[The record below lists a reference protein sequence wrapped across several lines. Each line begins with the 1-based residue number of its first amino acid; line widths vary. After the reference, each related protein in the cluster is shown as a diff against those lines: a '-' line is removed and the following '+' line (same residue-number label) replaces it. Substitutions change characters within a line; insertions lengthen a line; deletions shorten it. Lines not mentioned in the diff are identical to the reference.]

1 MPEVERYGV
10 EPIPAAARTVGWHDL
25 FAINFTFFLN
35 PVMMV
40 LGALAVLESGLPLPW
55 ALVATIVGQALAYLA
70 LTIVAQAGV
79 DDGLPGQVAMRA
91 SFGGLGARALTSP
104 YRVIASVY
112 WFAAQALTAAFG
124 VQALAVALADVRPS
138 LVPTALLIAVVQA
151 GVAALGF
158 DVMRWLLRIVL
169 PLSVATAGLL
179 LALWLVS
186 DEPDYAVARVVESP
200 EQQLTWVG
208 FATVVTVMCGSSLT
222 LVTNIADLTRYTRSR
237 RDMRIGLVGSTLAA
251 TATTTLIGGVY
262 AVGSGET
269 NPFVAA
275 SALTSN
281 EVVLSVLLLAIV
293 VLTFAANVTNVYT
306 GGLSLVSS
314 LPALGRVLATGVVGL
329 AAIALSGFPSLIEEA
344 QSWITH
350 LGNVAAPLTGVVL
363 ADYLVRQRGR
373 IDVEALFEPAGRY
386 RYLRGINV
394 EAVAAVAC
402 GIAVYYAVPDAWVK
416 VVWGAG
422 SGAAGYLALTSRRAG
437 RPSRGRRAALG
448 VTSAAVAV
456 LAILAVLLLTTTSSR
471 AEPTRAQYLAQVAA
485 VCRVYGPRLDRI
497 RPPDV
502 AEPAN
507 VIEAVDRVLPLVK
520 AQLGR
525 VKALE
530 PPRELRRRIERWL
543 VLHERRLRMLE
554 RAQAAG
560 RRQDFRALGVAYV
573 DFALAGSETG
583 RLAREIGIPHPPC

>member
-1 MPEVERYGV
+1 MPGVERYGV
-10 EPIPAAARTVGWHDL
+10 EPVPAEERTVGWRDL

-40 LGALAVLESGLPLPW
+40 LGALAVLQSGLPLAW
-55 ALVATIVGQALAYLA
+55 ALVATIVGQALAYLV
-70 LTIVAQAGV
+70 LTIVAQPGV

-91 SFGGLGARALTSP
+91 TFGGLGARALTSP

-138 LVPTALLIAVVQA
+138 VVQTALVIALLQA
-151 GVAALGF
+151 AVAALGF

-179 LALWLVS
+179 LGLWLLA
-186 DEPDYAVARVVESP
+186 DDPDYAVGRVLDSP
-200 EQQLTWVG
+200 EQRLTWVG

-251 TATTTLIGGVY
+251 TGATTLVGGVY
-262 AVGSGET
+262 AVGGGET

-275 SALTSN
+275 SELTSS
-281 EVVLSVLLLAIV
+281 EVVLSLLLVAIV

-314 LPALGRVLATGVVGL
+314 IPALGRVRATVLVGL
-329 AAIALSGFPSLIEEA
+329 AAIVLSAFPSLIEEA

-350 LGNVAAPLTGVVL
+350 LGNVAAPLAGVVL

-373 IDVEALFEPAGRY
+373 IEVGALFDPDGRY
-386 RYLRGINV
+386 RYLRGVNV

-402 GIAVYYAVPDAWVK
+402 AVAVYYAVPAAWLK
-416 VVWGAG
+416 VAWGAG
-422 SGAAGYLALTSRRAG
+422 AGAATYLALTGVARPRAP
-437 RPSRGRRAALG
+437 RPAR
-448 VTSAAVAV
+448 
-456 LAILAVLLLTTTSSR
+456 
-471 AEPTRAQYLAQVAA
+471 
-485 VCRVYGPRLDRI
+485 
-497 RPPDV
+497 
-502 AEPAN
+502 EPA
-507 VIEAVDRVLPLVK
+507 R
-520 AQLGR
+520 
-525 VKALE
+525 
-530 PPRELRRRIERWL
+530 
-543 VLHERRLRMLE
+543 
-554 RAQAAG
+554 
-560 RRQDFRALGVAYV
+560 
-573 DFALAGSETG
+573 
-583 RLAREIGIPHPPC
+583 

>member
-1 MPEVERYGV
+1 VPEVERYGIEAV
-10 EPIPAAARTVGWHDL
+10 PAAERTVGWRDL

-40 LGALAVLESGLPLPW
+40 LGALAVLGSGLPLPW
-55 ALVATIVGQALAYLA
+55 ALVATITGQALAYAA
-70 LTIVAQAGV
+70 LTIVAQPGV

-124 VQALAVALADVRPS
+124 VQAIMVALADVRPS
-138 LVPTALLIAVVQA
+138 VVPTALAIAVVQA

-169 PLSVATAGLL
+169 PLSIATAGVLL
-179 LALWLVS
+179 GLWLVT
-186 DEPDYAVARVVESP
+186 DDPDYAVGRVLDSP
-200 EQQLTWVG
+200 EQELTWVG

-237 RDMRIGLVGSTLAA
+237 RDMRIGLIASTLAA

-275 SALTSN
+275 SQLASN
-281 EVVLSVLLLAIV
+281 DAVLVILLVAIV
-293 VLTFAANVTNVYT
+293 VQTFAANVTNVYT

-314 LPALGRVLATGVVGL
+314 LPALGRIGATAAVGL

-373 IDVEALFEPAGRY
+373 LDVEALFDPTGRY
-386 RYLRGINV
+386 RYVRGVNV
-394 EAVAAVAC
+394 EAVVAVAC
-402 GIAVYYAVPDAWVK
+402 AVAVYYAVPDAWLK
-416 VVWGAG
+416 VAWGLGAG
-422 SGAAGYLALTSRRAG
+422 AATYLALT
-437 RPSRGRRAALG
+437 
-448 VTSAAVAV
+448 AV
-456 LAILAVLLLTTTSSR
+456 LRPGSSG
-471 AEPTRAQYLAQVAA
+471 AA
-485 VCRVYGPRLDRI
+485 K
-497 RPPDV
+497 
-502 AEPAN
+502 EPA
-507 VIEAVDRVLPLVK
+507 
-520 AQLGR
+520 
-525 VKALE
+525 
-530 PPRELRRRIERWL
+530 
-543 VLHERRLRMLE
+543 
-554 RAQAAG
+554 
-560 RRQDFRALGVAYV
+560 
-573 DFALAGSETG
+573 
-583 RLAREIGIPHPPC
+583 

>member
-10 EPIPAAARTVGWHDL
+10 EPVPAAERTVGWRDL

-55 ALVATIVGQALAYLA
+55 ALVATVTGQALAYAA
-70 LTIVAQAGV
+70 LTIVAQPGV

-91 SFGGLGARALTSP
+91 SFGGLGARVLTSP

-124 VQALAVALADVRPS
+124 VQAITVALADRRPS
-138 LVPTALLIAVVQA
+138 VVPTALAIAVVQA
-151 GVAALGF
+151 AVAALGF

-169 PLSVATAGLL
+169 PLSIATAGILL
-179 LALWLVS
+179 GLWLVS
-186 DEPDYAVARVVESP
+186 DDPEYAVGRVLDSP
-200 EQQLTWVG
+200 DQELTWVG

-237 RDMRIGLVGSTLAA
+237 RDMRIGLIGSTLAA
-251 TATTTLIGGVY
+251 TATTSLIGGVY

-275 SALTSN
+275 SQLTSN
-281 EVVLSVLLLAIV
+281 DAVLAVLLVAIV

-314 LPALGRVLATGVVGL
+314 LPSLGRVVATAVVGL
-329 AAIALSGFPSLIEEA
+329 VAIVLSGFPSLIDEA

-373 IDVEALFEPAGRY
+373 LDVDALFDPAGRY
-386 RYLRGINV
+386 RYLRGVNV
-394 EAVAAVAC
+394 EAVVAVAVAV
-402 GIAVYYAVPDAWVK
+402 AVYYAVPDAWLK
-416 VVWGAG
+416 VVWGLGAG
-422 SGAAGYLALTSRRAG
+422 AGTYLALTAIVRSQA
-437 RPSRGRRAALG
+437 SRAAKE
-448 VTSAAVAV
+448 AA
-456 LAILAVLLLTTTSSR
+456 
-471 AEPTRAQYLAQVAA
+471 
-485 VCRVYGPRLDRI
+485 
-497 RPPDV
+497 
-502 AEPAN
+502 
-507 VIEAVDRVLPLVK
+507 
-520 AQLGR
+520 
-525 VKALE
+525 
-530 PPRELRRRIERWL
+530 
-543 VLHERRLRMLE
+543 
-554 RAQAAG
+554 
-560 RRQDFRALGVAYV
+560 
-573 DFALAGSETG
+573 
-583 RLAREIGIPHPPC
+583 